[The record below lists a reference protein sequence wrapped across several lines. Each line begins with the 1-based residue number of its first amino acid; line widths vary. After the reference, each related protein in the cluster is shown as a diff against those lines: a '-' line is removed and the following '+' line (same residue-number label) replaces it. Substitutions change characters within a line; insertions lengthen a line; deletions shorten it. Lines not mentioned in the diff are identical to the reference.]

1 MTKYQKRLLIND
13 LVNAK
18 SFETSSRLNLRKLSQ
33 KESLKE
39 KPKEPAVKEKSATQ
53 KKESKK

>member
-1 MTKYQKRLLIND
+1 MPKQSKSQKRLVIND

-33 KESLKE
+33 KEE
-39 KPKEPAVKEKSATQ
+39 QERYQQPAK
-53 KKESKK
+53 

>member
-1 MTKYQKRLLIND
+1 MPKQSKSQKRLVIND

-33 KESLKE
+33 KESFWTKYLGLE
-39 KPKEPAVKEKSATQ
+39 W
-53 KKESKK
+53 